1 MRFPDLAAPGRLLL
15 PLLLP
20 LLLAAASALA
30 SPANP
35 QSGIDY
41 VTLAQPQPV
50 QTAGK
55 KVEVIEFFMY
65 HCPVCNALEP
75 GFENWIR
82 QQGDRITVRRVH
94 FPYTGPNDPE
104 AHLYLTLEAL
114 GKVDQMHAKIFKA
127 VHVDRIRLN
136 KDEAIVD
143 WVAKNGIDRATFLN
157 AWNSFGVTMKLR
169 QLSKVAANYGIDS
182 APALVIDGRYMT
194 SPATVGAKFEPRD
207 RAALFEAT
215 LQVASALVD
224 KAAQAR

>member
-1 MRFPDLAAPGRLLL
+1 MRFLDLAVAGLF
-15 PLLLP
+15 
-20 LLLAAASALA
+20 LLASTATLA

-35 QSGIDY
+35 QNGVDY

-50 QTAGK
+50 QAAGK

-82 QQGDRITVRRVH
+82 QQGDRISVRRVH

-114 GKVDQMHAKIFKA
+114 GKVDAMHAKIFKA

-136 KDEAIVD
+136 KDEAIID

-169 QLSKVAANYGIDS
+169 QLGKIAANYGIDS

-215 LQVASALVD
+215 LQVATALVD
-224 KAAQAR
+224 KAAQSK

>member
-1 MRFPDLAAPGRLLL
+1 MRFLD
-15 PLLLP
+15 
-20 LLLAAASALA
+20 LAAASVFLLASTAAPA

-35 QSGIDY
+35 QNGVDY

-50 QTAGK
+50 QATGK

-82 QQGDRITVRRVH
+82 QQGDRISVRRVH

-127 VHVDRIRLN
+127 VHADRIRLN
-136 KDEAIVD
+136 KDDAIID

-157 AWNSFGVTMKLR
+157 AWNSFGVNTKLR
-169 QLSKVAANYGIDS
+169 QLAKITAAYGIDS

-194 SPATVGAKFEPRD
+194 SPATVGVTFAPRE
-207 RAALFEAT
+207 RAALFDAT
-215 LQVASALVD
+215 LQVATALVD
-224 KAAQAR
+224 KAAQSK

>member
-1 MRFPDLAAPGRLLL
+1 MRFLDLALAGLF
-15 PLLLP
+15 
-20 LLLAAASALA
+20 LLASTATLA
-30 SPANP
+30 SPTNP
-35 QSGIDY
+35 QNGVDY
-41 VTLAQPQPV
+41 VTLAQPQPQPV
-50 QTAGK
+50 QAAGK

-82 QQGDRITVRRVH
+82 QQGDRISVRRVH

-114 GKVDQMHAKIFKA
+114 GKVDGMHAKIFKA

-136 KDEAIVD
+136 KDDAIID

-169 QLSKVAANYGIDS
+169 QLGKIAANYGIDS

-215 LQVASALVD
+215 LQVASALGD
-224 KAAQAR
+224 KAAQSK